1 MMIDGQLLEI
11 HSEPIPKTILNMQ
24 KRSMSSQD
32 FMAFSA
38 VQMFRIIYSH
48 AGLRI
53 AGFLALPPAN
63 PHASTYPAIIFNRG
77 GTGEKGALTPASAA
91 MYAALYASWGYV
103 VAASNY
109 RGCGG
114 SEGLEEW
121 GGNDVL
127 DAAALLPLLRSLD
140 YVDQDR
146 IGLIGGS
153 RGGMMALMMLRT
165 MHDFRAAVT
174 IGAPTTFDSIPKDSY
189 IYKTFAQYQSSGS
202 HISSEELKRSSE
214 HFCMELCKT
223 TPLLV
228 LHGTGDKRVDPMHS
242 FRLGMALQQARH
254 PYKLIMYENADH
266 ILAGRRM
273 ESNLE
278 IRSWLDAYVLKKQA
292 LPKVGPHGA

>member
-1 MMIDGQLLEI
+1 MMFDGQLLEI
-11 HSEPIPKTILNMQ
+11 HPEPIPKSMLNIQ
-24 KRSMSSQD
+24 KRAMSSEE
-32 FMAFSA
+32 FLAFSS
-38 VQMFRIIYSH
+38 VQLFRIVYHH

-53 AGFLALPPAN
+53 AGFLALPPAQAN
-63 PHASTYPAIIFNRG
+63 TEKYPAIIFNRG
-77 GTGEKGALTPASAA
+77 GTGEKGALTPDSAS
-91 MYAALYASWGYV
+91 MYAVMYASWGYV

-114 SEGLEEW
+114 SEGKEEW

-127 DAAALLPLLRSLD
+127 DAAALLPLLKSLE
-140 YVDQDR
+140 YVDHDR

-165 MHDFRAAVT
+165 MSDFRAAIT
-174 IGAPTTFDSIPKDSY
+174 IGAPTTFDKIPKDSY

-202 HISSEELKRSSE
+202 DMSREELKRSSE
-214 HFCMELCKT
+214 HFCNELCKT

-228 LHGTGDKRVDPMHS
+228 LHGTGDKRVDPMHGYK
-242 FRLGMALQQARH
+242 LGMALQEAMH
-254 PYKLIMYENADH
+254 PYKLVMYENADH
-266 ILAGRRM
+266 ILAGRRQ

-278 IRSWLDAYVLKKQA
+278 IRAWMDSYVLKKQA

>member
-1 MMIDGQLLEI
+1 MMIDGQLIEI
-11 HSEPIPKTILNMQ
+11 HPEPIPKSILNIQ
-24 KRSMSSQD
+24 KRALSAEDFLSFSS
-32 FMAFSA
+32 
-38 VQMFRIIYSH
+38 VQLFRIIYH
-48 AGLRI
+48 HQGLRI
-53 AGFLALPPAN
+53 AGFLAIPPAQQD
-63 PHASTYPAIIFNRG
+63 ATTYPALIFNRG
-77 GTGEKGALTPASAA
+77 GTGEKGALTAESAS
-91 MYAALYASWGYV
+91 MYAVTYASWGYV

-114 SEGLEEW
+114 SEGKEEW

-127 DAAALLPLLRSLD
+127 DAAALLPLLKSLP
-140 YVDQDR
+140 YVDHDR

-153 RGGMMALMMLRT
+153 RGGMIALMMLRT

-189 IYKTFAQYQSSGS
+189 IYKTFTQFQDGS
-202 HISSEELKRSSE
+202 TARSDEELKRSSE
-214 HFCMELCKT
+214 YFCQELCKT

-242 FRLGMALQQARH
+242 YRLGMALQKARH

-266 ILAGRRM
+266 ILSGRRI

-278 IRSWLDAYVLKKQA
+278 IRSWVDAYVLKKQA